1 MSNSKKK
8 SNSSSSTPSRRRPAL
23 NPPTKMSRV
32 RKPILDK
39 IPPSMRVNALAP
51 SSWSSAKV
59 GALLDPVLCLLGDL
73 LFDPGEPPEGT
84 TLLQEYTSHGG
95 FLRGPE
101 STTLTLTLLQP
112 AEPGR
117 VIEHALF
124 SVQGRNDAECARL
137 ALLVIQDFLP
147 CKSHKNVSASALFQA
162 GLIRGEI
169 RKALAA
175 LGYSPLMRTRLSI
188 LGFQKAEKATGK
200 SKKAP

>member
-1 MSNSKKK
+1 
-8 SNSSSSTPSRRRPAL
+8 
-23 NPPTKMSRV
+23 
-32 RKPILDK
+32 
-39 IPPSMRVNALAP
+39 MRVNALAP
-51 SSWSSAKV
+51 SSWHSTKV
-59 GALLDPVLCLLGDL
+59 GAVLDPVLSLLGDL

-84 TLLQEYTSHGG
+84 TLLQDYTYHGG

-101 STTLTLTLLQP
+101 STALTLTLLQP

-124 SVQGRNDAECARL
+124 SVQGQSEAECGRL

-147 CKSHKNVSASALFQA
+147 CKSDKDVSASALFQA
-162 GLIRGEI
+162 GMIRVQI

-188 LGFQKAEKATGK
+188 LGFQKAAKATGK